1 MPALCPPQL
10 FSRISPRQ
18 QLLALKFSLTVFDV
32 ATTTTTTKKRL
43 HNNLAY
49 TCKYKQLLY
58 MIFNAPQFYPRTM
71 ACVTFTKKEREGGKY
86 FLVLAL
92 VNNKPGCY
100 YNQITTV
107 YKTINILKCAFFLYI
122 RPEVGRVPR
131 FFLLAHAHKLF
142 YFIGACAGCIAFSLA
157 HAQFDACTACQ
168 YDGSLFLFFAALL
181 PFATKNHK
189 ILCTNN

>member
-1 MPALCPPQL
+1 MQNLEVTEQLKIVCFFVWKILDDASKALYLWSLSLCQGVPVRGGDAEQEPRGHPAQLDSPPHQSIKQQAHQQQQIPMYTFRLGLLSTATTTSPTCVCQHCVPPHL

-86 FLVLAL
+86 FL
-92 VNNKPGCY
+92 P
-100 YNQITTV
+100 
-107 YKTINILKCAFFLYI
+107 
-122 RPEVGRVPR
+122 
-131 FFLLAHAHKLF
+131 
-142 YFIGACAGCIAFSLA
+142 
-157 HAQFDACTACQ
+157 
-168 YDGSLFLFFAALL
+168 
-181 PFATKNHK
+181 
-189 ILCTNN
+189 